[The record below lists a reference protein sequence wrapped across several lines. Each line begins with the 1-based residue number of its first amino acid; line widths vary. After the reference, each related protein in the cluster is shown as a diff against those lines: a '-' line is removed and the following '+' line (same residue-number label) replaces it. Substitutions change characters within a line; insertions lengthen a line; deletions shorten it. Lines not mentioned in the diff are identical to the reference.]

1 MLALL
6 WQFLAE
12 KLGNS
17 DDGPAS
23 EDGQESD
30 ERAGRFTGSLLD
42 WSVDYAHGATG
53 SQQEAAQEIAQ
64 LQEKAELLDDS
75 ERYRK

>member
-6 WQFLAE
+6 WQFLAD

-17 DDGPAS
+17 D
-23 EDGQESD
+23 DGQESD

-53 SQQEAAQEIAQ
+53 SQQEATREIAQ
-64 LQEKAELLDDS
+64 LQEKAELLDDN